1 MSFYQNSMK
10 NTDSSNSLN
19 SYQSNSHDSDQNIL
33 MKSLQ
38 KMNTNKNHS
47 DNLLSII
54 KTENSNPQLSD
65 LDAVSSLYNKL
76 LINNNQN
83 AQFQLEQQQNTLMN
97 SMQNKIID
105 FI

>member
-1 MSFYQNSMK
+1 
-10 NTDSSNSLN
+10 
-19 SYQSNSHDSDQNIL
+19 
-33 MKSLQ
+33 
-38 KMNTNKNHS
+38 MNTNKNHS

-54 KTENSNPQLSD
+54 KTENSNPQLVD

-76 LINNNQN
+76 LINNSQN
-83 AQFQLEQQQNTLMN
+83 AQFQLEQQNSLMN